1 MKTRKKAQM
10 KAKLTSR
17 AKQSLQN
24 PNEITDEMV
33 ERAVNDAEEI
43 SKGRDVPYFAKEDFA
58 YIRLKIYLKVQLN
71 AEDEMIFEV
80 AQKFIK
86 SSPFV
91 DDEGKLHS
99 AKFYQS
105 KMRKDVLWQTQSA
118 K

>member
-1 MKTRKKAQM
+1 MYSLLLAPKRNR
-10 KAKLTSR
+10 SR
-17 AKQSLQN
+17 RISSTLGSSALLSALSVLAAMMT
-24 PNEITDEMV
+24 PNI
-33 ERAVNDAEEI
+33 AEEI

-71 AEDEMIFEV
+71 AEDEMIFEA

-105 KMRKDVLWQTQSA
+105 KMRKDVL
-118 K
+118 